1 MNDMTVLNS
10 EATTDRMREEGFFAH
25 HGWLAPGVKLFRR
38 LSFTTK
44 SVLIL
49 VSLLVPIITLLVLL
63 YQADAV
69 LIETTVQERQG
80 VVYVNT
86 VTDLMKH
93 LALMRRAA
101 SAKSPDLAEQQAAVK
116 TAFAKVEGSQKEFS
130 PGFGGATDAT
140 FEKLNKGVQDLLQ
153 KPVLETPDTTF
164 AAHSQMLD
172 VSLWLLADIADAS
185 QLALDPELD
194 TYHLMNLVVI
204 VGPQYAE
211 YLSKLRGV
219 GNLALRTDKGKPLTP
234 ERRRLIERNLT
245 LIDYVDPVYENSFHK
260 GVESFPEVARTMD
273 MKGVDESR
281 EAFMELLKK
290 HVLIDT
296 PDADADADQFLQ
308 TANLAIDRQLVLN
321 SQLAQR
327 LDDQLKARAE
337 RVSRIRV
344 IEIAGALLCLSFT
357 VYLLV
362 SFYKVTKGGLALISM
377 HLNELAEG
385 DLRNRPGDPLGR
397 DEPAMLILDLHKV
410 YDSMHDLI
418 RRVRHSAREL
428 ANTSAEVSRASLD
441 LSQRTEDAAANLGHQ
456 ASAVG
461 MIGDQA
467 KESANRTQ
475 VAATMANAN
484 ADVADRGGQ
493 IIATVVQTMR
503 EIQTSSQKIGEI
515 IGTIDGIAFQ
525 TNILALNAA
534 VEAARAGE
542 SGRGF
547 AVVASEVRS
556 LAGRSAAAANE
567 IKKLIADSMDKVMAG
582 TKVVEGAGSNMSEIV
597 ENAKQINYFLSE
609 ISEATQ
615 AQASEV
621 EAVAR
626 AIAELDT
633 HTQQNAAL
641 VEETSASAESLSEQA
656 THLTGEIARFRVA

>member
-1 MNDMTVLNS
+1 MNDMTVLS
-10 EATTDRMREEGFFAH
+10 PETTTDHLRAEGFFAH

-38 LSFTTK
+38 LSFTAK
-44 SVLIL
+44 SLLIL
-49 VSLLVPIITLLVLL
+49 ASLLVPIITMLVLL
-63 YQADAV
+63 YQSEAE
-69 LIETTVQERQG
+69 LINTTVQERQG
-80 VVYVNT
+80 VVYVTT

-93 LALMRRAA
+93 LVLMRRAA
-101 SAKSPDLAEQQAAVK
+101 SAQSADLAEQQVAVK
-116 TAFAKVEGSQKEFS
+116 AAFAEVDAAQKEFA
-130 PGFGGATDAT
+130 PAFGGATDKSFGT
-140 FEKLNKGVQDLLQ
+140 LNKGVQELLQ

-164 AAHSQMLD
+164 VAHSQMLD
-172 VSLWLLADIADAS
+172 ASLALLADVADAS

-219 GNLALRTDKGKPLTP
+219 GNLALSTDKGKPLAP

-245 LIDYVDPVYENSFHK
+245 LIDYVDPIYENSFHK
-260 GVESFPEVARTMD
+260 GAEPFPEVARTLD
-273 MKGVDESR
+273 MKGVDDSR
-281 EAFMELLKK
+281 EAFMAVLEK
-290 HVLIDT
+290 HVLVET
-296 PDADADADQFLQ
+296 PDAESDQFLQ
-308 TANLAIDRQLVLN
+308 TANLAIDRQLQLN
-321 SQLAQR
+321 SQLSTR
-327 LDDQLKARAE
+327 LDDQLKARIE
-337 RVSRIRV
+337 RVSRLRTS
-344 IEIAGALLCLSFT
+344 EITGALICLAFT

-362 SFYKVTKGGLALISM
+362 SFYKVTKGGLALISL
-377 HLNELAEG
+377 HLNELADG
-385 DLRNRPGDPLGR
+385 DLRHRPGDPLGK
-397 DEPAMLILDLHKV
+397 DEPAMLIWDLHKV

-428 ANTSAEVSRASLD
+428 ANTSAEVSRASMD

-467 KESANRTQ
+467 KESANRTR

-484 ADVADRGGQ
+484 AEVADRGGQ

-503 EIQTSSQKIGEI
+503 EIQASSKKIGEI

-609 ISEATQ
+609 ISAATQ
-615 AQASEV
+615 AQATEV
-621 EAVAR
+621 EGVAQ
-626 AIAELDT
+626 AIAQLDT

-641 VEETSASAESLSEQA
+641 VEETSASAESLSDQA

>member
-10 EATTDRMREEGFFAH
+10 DSATDRLRDEGFFAH

-38 LSFTTK
+38 LSFTAK

-49 VSLLVPIITLLVLL
+49 ASLLVPIITLLVLL
-63 YQADAV
+63 YQADAS
-69 LIETTVQERQG
+69 LIDTTVQERQG
-80 VVYVNT
+80 VVYVSS

-101 SAKSPDLAEQQAAVK
+101 SAKSPDLAEQQAAAK
-116 TAFAKVEGSQKEFS
+116 SAFAKVEAAQKELG
-130 PGFGGATDAT
+130 PVFGGATN
-140 FEKLNKGVQDLLQ
+140 ESYGKLSKGLQELLQ
-153 KPVLETPDTTF
+153 KPVLETPDATF
-164 AAHSQMLD
+164 AAHSQLLD
-172 VSLWLLADIADAS
+172 TSLSLLADIADAS

-219 GNLALRTDKGKPLTP
+219 GSMALSTDQGKPLSP
-234 ERRRLIERNLT
+234 GRRRLIERNLT

-260 GVESFPEVARTMD
+260 GAESYPEVARTMD
-273 MKGVDESR
+273 MKGVDDSR
-281 EAFMELLKK
+281 EAFKALLEK

-296 PDADADADQFLQ
+296 PDADAAQFLQ
-308 TANLAIDRQLVLN
+308 TANLAIDRQLLLN
-321 SQLAQR
+321 SQLATR
-327 LDDQLKARAE
+327 LDEQLKARID
-337 RVSRIRV
+337 RVSQMRT
-344 IEIAGALLCLSFT
+344 IEIAGVLLCLAVT
-357 VYLLV
+357 VYLLIC
-362 SFYKVTKGGLALISM
+362 FYKVTKGGLALISL

-385 DLRNRPGDPLGR
+385 DLRHRPGDPLGR

-484 ADVADRGGQ
+484 AEVADRGGQ
-493 IIATVVQTMR
+493 IIGTVVKTMR
-503 EIQTSSQKIGEI
+503 EIQASSQKIGEI

-582 TKVVEGAGSNMSEIV
+582 TKVVQGAGSNMSEIV

-609 ISEATQ
+609 ISAATQ
-615 AQASEV
+615 SQAVEV
-621 EAVAR
+621 EGVAQ

-641 VEETSASAESLSEQA
+641 VEETSASAESLSDQA